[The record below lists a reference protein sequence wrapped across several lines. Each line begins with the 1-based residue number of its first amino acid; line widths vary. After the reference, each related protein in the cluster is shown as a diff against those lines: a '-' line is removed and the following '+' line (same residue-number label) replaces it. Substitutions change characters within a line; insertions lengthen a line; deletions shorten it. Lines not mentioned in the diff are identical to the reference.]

1 MRKSLLSVCAL
12 GAVMGLSLG
21 NAWAGRP
28 LTVDDAN
35 VNDTGAGHVEVW
47 AARDAGK
54 TNIYNIAPAYAPI
67 DGVELGAL
75 FSRDNTNQVN
85 VTALQA
91 KWRITPSQ
99 EKGCNVGA
107 VLGFARESNGGG
119 NATYLN
125 GLLSCNGNALG
136 NVHFNVGTIKAQ
148 NSNAIMTWG
157 VAVEREMGAVT
168 PHFEIFGEEHGKPTY
183 QLGLRGQI
191 TKTIQLDGTVGR
203 TNGENLYS
211 IGMKFQF

>member
-1 MRKSLLSVCAL
+1 MKKLFLTSSIL
-12 GAVMGLSLG
+12 GAVVSLSMG

-35 VNDTGAGHVEVW
+35 VNDAGAGQVEVW
-47 AARDAGK
+47 AARDVGK

-75 FSRDNTNQVN
+75 LARDSTNQVN
-85 VTALQA
+85 MTAVQA

-107 VLGFARESNGGG
+107 VLGVARESNGGG
-119 NATYLN
+119 NTTYLN
-125 GLLSCNGNALG
+125 GLLSCNGSGIGNA
-136 NVHFNVGTIKAQ
+136 HFNVGTVKAK
-148 NSNAIMTWG
+148 NASAVITWG
-157 VAVEREMGAVT
+157 VALEREMGAVT
-168 PHFEIFGEEHGKPTY
+168 PHFEVFGEEHGKPTY
-183 QLGLRGQI
+183 QIGMRGQL

-203 TNGENLYS
+203 TQGENLYS
-211 IGMKFQF
+211 VGLKFQF